1 MSTVTINQFRA
12 RQYGGAAGAYGN
24 VTALPFKLTTN
35 ASGGAI
41 GADSSAAIALGD
53 KVVLGVLPAGMRLD
67 DCMLVVS
74 TAMSASVTGTLG
86 FEYDDGVDSTSVPQ
100 DAAYFGTG
108 LVLNTA
114 GRLRNATSKAPV
126 VLPKP
131 AKLILVTAGAANA
144 KASQIDLL
152 ITGELGLAR

>member
-1 MSTVTINQFRA
+1 MPTVTINQFRT
-12 RQYGGAAGAYGN
+12 RQFGVATPYGN
-24 VTALPFKLTTN
+24 ITTLPFPLKTN
-35 ASGGAI
+35 AIGAAI
-41 GADSSAAIALGD
+41 GADSVAAIGLGD

-67 DCMLVVS
+67 DSQLIVS
-74 TAMSASVTGTLG
+74 VAMTALVTGTIG
-86 FEYDDGVDSTSVPQ
+86 FEYDDGVDHAAVPQ

-108 LVLNTA
+108 LVLNAT
-114 GRLRNATSKAPV
+114 GRLRNATAKAPV

>member
-1 MSTVTINQFRA
+1 MSTVTLNQFRT
-12 RQYGGAAGAYGN
+12 RQFGGAAGAYGN
-24 VTALPFKLTTN
+24 VTALPFQLKTSATG
-35 ASGGAI
+35 AAI
-41 GADSSAAIALGD
+41 GADSGAAIGLGD

-67 DCMLVVS
+67 DSMLIIS

-86 FEYDDGVDSTSVPQ
+86 FEYEDGVDSTAVPQ
-100 DAAYFGTG
+100 DAAYFGAG
-108 LVLNTA
+108 LALSSA
-114 GRLRNATSKAPV
+114 ARLRNATTKAPV

>member
-1 MSTVTINQFRA
+1 MPTVTINQFRT
-12 RQYGGAAGAYGN
+12 RQFGGATPYGN
-24 VTALPFKLTTN
+24 VTTLPFPLKTN
-35 ASGGAI
+35 AIGAAI
-41 GADSSAAIALGD
+41 GADSVAAIGLGD

-67 DCMLVVS
+67 DSQLIVS
-74 TAMSASVTGTLG
+74 VAMTALVTGTIG
-86 FEYDDGVDSTSVPQ
+86 FEYDDGVDHAAVPQ

-108 LVLNTA
+108 LVLNAT
-114 GRLRNATSKAPV
+114 GRLRNATAKAPV

>member
-1 MSTVTINQFRA
+1 MPTVTINQFRT
-12 RQYGGAAGAYGN
+12 RQFGGAAGAYGN
-24 VTALPFKLTTN
+24 VTALTFRLNTN
-35 ASGGAI
+35 AIGAAI
-41 GADSSAAIALGD
+41 GADSVAAIASGD

-67 DCMLVVS
+67 DSMLIVS

-86 FEYDDGVDSTSVPQ
+86 FEYEDGVDSPAVPQ

-108 LVLNTA
+108 LVLNA
-114 GRLRNATSKAPV
+114 AARLRNATAKAPV

-131 AKLILVTAGAANA
+131 AKLILVTAGAANS

>member
-1 MSTVTINQFRA
+1 MATVIVNQFRA
-12 RQYGGAAGAYGN
+12 RQFGGAAAAFGN
-24 VTALPFKLTTN
+24 VTALPFQLKTN
-35 ASGGAI
+35 AIGAAI
-41 GADSSAAIALGD
+41 GADSVAAIASGD

-67 DCMLVVS
+67 DSQLIVS
-74 TAMSASVTGTLG
+74 VAMTASVTGTIG
-86 FEYDDGVDSTSVPQ
+86 FEYEDGVDHAAVPQ

-108 LVLNTA
+108 LVLNAT
-114 GRLRNATSKAPV
+114 GRLRNATTKAPV

>member
-1 MSTVTINQFRA
+1 MPTVTINQFRT
-12 RQYGGAAGAYGN
+12 RQFGGATPYGN
-24 VTALPFKLTTN
+24 ITTLPFPLKTN
-35 ASGGAI
+35 AIGAAI
-41 GADSSAAIALGD
+41 GADSVAAIGLGD

-67 DCMLVVS
+67 DSQLIVS
-74 TAMSASVTGTLG
+74 VAMTALVTGTIG
-86 FEYDDGVDSTSVPQ
+86 FEYDDGVDHAAVPQ

-108 LVLNTA
+108 LVLNAT
-114 GRLRNATSKAPV
+114 GRLRNATAKAPV

>member
-1 MSTVTINQFRA
+1 MPTVTINQFRT
-12 RQYGGAAGAYGN
+12 RQFGGATAAYGN
-24 VTALPFKLTTN
+24 VTTLPFPLKTN
-35 ASGGAI
+35 AIGAAI
-41 GADSSAAIALGD
+41 GADSVAAIGLGD

-67 DCMLVVS
+67 DSQLIVS
-74 TAMSASVTGTLG
+74 VAMTALVTGTIG
-86 FEYDDGVDSTSVPQ
+86 FEYDDGVDSAAVPQ

-108 LVLNTA
+108 LVLNAT
-114 GRLRNATSKAPV
+114 GRLRNATAKAPV

>member
-1 MSTVTINQFRA
+1 MPTVTINQFRT
-12 RQYGGAAGAYGN
+12 RQFGGATAAYGN
-24 VTALPFKLTTN
+24 VTTLPFPLKTN
-35 ASGGAI
+35 AIGAAI
-41 GADSSAAIALGD
+41 GADSVAAIGQGD

-67 DCMLVVS
+67 DSQLIVS
-74 TAMSASVTGTLG
+74 VAMTALVTGTIG
-86 FEYDDGVDSTSVPQ
+86 FEYDDGVDHAAVPQ

-108 LVLNTA
+108 LVLNAT
-114 GRLRNATSKAPV
+114 GRLRNATAKAPV

>member
-1 MSTVTINQFRA
+1 MPTVTINQFRT
-12 RQYGGAAGAYGN
+12 RQFGGAAGAYGN
-24 VTALPFKLTTN
+24 VTALPFRLNTN
-35 ASGGAI
+35 AI
-41 GADSSAAIALGD
+41 GAAIGSDSVAAIGLGD

-67 DCMLVVS
+67 DSQLVVS
-74 TAMSASVTGTLG
+74 VAMSASVTGAIG
-86 FEYDDGVDSTSVPQ
+86 FEYDDGVDHAAVPQ

-108 LVLNTA
+108 LVLNAT
-114 GRLRNATSKAPV
+114 GRLRNATAKAPV